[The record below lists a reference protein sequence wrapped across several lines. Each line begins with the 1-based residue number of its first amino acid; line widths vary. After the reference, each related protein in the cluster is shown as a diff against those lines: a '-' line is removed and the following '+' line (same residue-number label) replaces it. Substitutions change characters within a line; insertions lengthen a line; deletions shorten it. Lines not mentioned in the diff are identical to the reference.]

1 MSDAVPTLSDTDA
14 LRADIY
20 QLLAS
25 LLRQAP
31 DSELLTWLASLDS
44 EQDSSRLAECWAAL
58 SSAAGQSSPESLQRA
73 HFRLLVG
80 VIQGEVVPYASW
92 YRNGELMEAALVAL
106 RQDLRALGFE
116 RSEYTREPEDHL
128 AAVCEVM
135 AMLITA
141 QSGEQSYFFQQHI
154 APWAKHCFDD
164 LTKVDTVFYASL
176 GQLGGAFMESEQ
188 ATLSEKVAYQPVR
201 IVEPTTNAASATRD
215 VTP

>member
-1 MSDAVPTLSDTDA
+1 MNDAMPTLSYTDA

-31 DSELLTWLASLDS
+31 DSELLTWLANLDS
-44 EQDSSRLAECWAAL
+44 EQDGSRLAECWAAL
-58 SSAAGQSSPESLQRA
+58 SSAAGQSNSESLQRA

-116 RSEYTREPEDHL
+116 RSEHTREPEDHL

-141 QSGEQSYFFQQHI
+141 QSSEQHYFYQQHI
-154 APWAKHCFDD
+154 SPWAKRCFDD
-164 LTKVDTVFYASL
+164 LSKVNTAFYTAL
-176 GQLGGAFMESEQ
+176 GRLGSAFMESEQ
-188 ATLSEKVAYQPVR
+188 ATLSERAAYQPVR
-201 IVEPTTNAASATRD
+201 MMSERAQR
-215 VTP
+215 

>member
-1 MSDAVPTLSDTDA
+1 MSDVMPTLSDTDA

-31 DSELLTWLASLDS
+31 NSELLTWLANVDI
-44 EQDSSRLAECWAAL
+44 EQDGSRLAECWAAL
-58 SSAAGQSSPESLQRA
+58 SAAAGQSSSDSLQRA

-116 RSEYTREPEDHL
+116 RNEHIREPEDHL
-128 AAVCEVM
+128 AAICEVM
-135 AMLITA
+135 AMLIAA
-141 QSGEQSYFFQQHI
+141 QSSEQSYFFQQHI
-154 APWAKHCFDD
+154 APWAKRCFDD
-164 LTKVDTVFYASL
+164 LTKVDTDFYASL

-188 ATLSEKVAYQPVR
+188 AMLSERAAYQPVR
-201 IVEPTTNAASATRD
+201 MMSERAQR
-215 VTP
+215 